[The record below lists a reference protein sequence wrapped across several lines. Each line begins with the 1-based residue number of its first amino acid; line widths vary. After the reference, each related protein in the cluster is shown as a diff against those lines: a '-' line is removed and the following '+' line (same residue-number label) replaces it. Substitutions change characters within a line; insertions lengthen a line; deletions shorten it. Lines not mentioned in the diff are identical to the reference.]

1 MTSVLRHTTKLPA
14 VPPFELRQSL
24 RAVSGFA
31 PCAGE
36 QRVADGTV
44 CKAFALPGTGAGG
57 AGEGGAGDSGGEA
70 VVVEVG
76 PRGDG
81 RAGVSLAVFADR
93 PLTAE
98 QTRSVE
104 GSVSDWLGLADD
116 MTGFL
121 AVAAGDPALAP
132 VLSDL
137 AGLHQVRFASLA
149 EGACYF
155 VLTQRTSQRVAGVR
169 KRRLAQSFGPS
180 ATLDGTRYVAFPD
193 LATLAGLG
201 PDELGRFTANL
212 RQTEYL
218 ITLIHALAELDHDW
232 LRTGP
237 YGEVMAAL
245 RRIRGVGEF
254 TASAIML
261 RVLGRPDRLPLHLP
275 QFSDVAARLYG
286 PGTPIGVVA
295 ERYGSY
301 LGWWGY
307 YARTALAAQAPVSQ
321 RTRAA

>member
-1 MTSVLRHTTKLPA
+1 MTSALRHTTKLPA
-14 VPPFELRQSL
+14 VPPFDLRQSL

-36 QRVADGTV
+36 QRVAEGTV
-44 CKAFALPGTGAGG
+44 CKAFALPGAGAGG
-57 AGEGGAGDSGGEA
+57 AGGSGAGGTGGEA

-81 RAGVSLAVFADR
+81 RSGVSLAVFADR
-93 PLTAE
+93 PLTAGE
-98 QTRSVE
+98 TRTVE
-104 GSVSDWLGLADD
+104 GAVSDWLGLADD
-116 MTGFL
+116 MAGFL
-121 AVAAGDPALAP
+121 AVAAGDPAIAP
-132 VLSDL
+132 VLTDL

-169 KRRLAQSFGPS
+169 KRRLAQAFGPS
-180 ATLDGTRYVAFPD
+180 AALDGTRYVAFPD
-193 LATLAGLG
+193 LATLTRLG

-218 ITLIHALAELDHDW
+218 ITLVHALAELDDDW
-232 LRTGP
+232 LHTAP
-237 YGEVMAAL
+237 YGEVMAEL

-275 QFSDVAARLYG
+275 QFSDIAARLYG
-286 PGTPIGVVA
+286 PGTPIEAVA
-295 ERYGSY
+295 ERYGRY

-307 YARTALAAQAPVSQ
+307 YARTALAVQGTATH
-321 RTRAA
+321 RIRAA